1 MSERLQG
8 RNSIWITG
16 ASSGIGEALAL
27 ALGRGG
33 HRLVITGRRRDA
45 LDEVAAQCAGNI
57 TCAPADTTDSE
68 QLAALAPVLESDGPL
83 NMAILNAGTCE
94 YLDVAEYQSAVI
106 ERNLT
111 TNVIGTAR
119 CIDIALPA
127 LRRARAQGQSA
138 TLVIVGSSA
147 WWFPF
152 GRAEG
157 YGASKAALGYLAH
170 SLRADLAAE
179 GIDVV
184 LVSPGFVKTP
194 LTDRNDFPMP
204 FLVTA
209 EDAAE
214 RIVSGLARGRN
225 DIAFPRRFTWL
236 LKALGALP
244 QPLIDRMAASMARSA
259 DQGPGSGPT
268 PNNTQPKTASQE
280 NRE

>member
-1 MSERLQG
+1 MSKRLDTVS
-8 RNSIWITG
+8 SIWITG
-16 ASSGIGEALAL
+16 ASSGIGESVTQALI
-27 ALGRGG
+27 RGE
-33 HRLVITGRRRDA
+33 HRLIVTGRRVEP
-45 LDEVAAQCAGNI
+45 LDQLKTLAPERIATAA
-57 TCAPADTTDSE
+57 ADTTSKEDLQSIS
-68 QLAALAPVLESDGPL
+68 ATLESFGEL

-94 YLDVAEYQSAVI
+94 YLDVAHYSSDVI
-106 ERNLT
+106 EKNIH
-111 TNVIGTAR
+111 TNVVGTAR
-119 CIDIALPA
+119 CVEIALPA
-127 LRRARAQGQSA
+127 LRRTRAKGQPA

-157 YGASKAALGYLAH
+157 YGASKAALAYFAQ

-214 RIVSGLARGRN
+214 RIVSGLAKGHN
-225 DIAFPRRFTWL
+225 EIAFPKRFTWI
-236 LKALGALP
+236 LKCLGALP
-244 QPLIDRMAASMARSA
+244 QSLIDRMAASMARKSSSEQ
-259 DQGPGSGPT
+259 DT
-268 PNNTQPKTASQE
+268 
-280 NRE
+280 